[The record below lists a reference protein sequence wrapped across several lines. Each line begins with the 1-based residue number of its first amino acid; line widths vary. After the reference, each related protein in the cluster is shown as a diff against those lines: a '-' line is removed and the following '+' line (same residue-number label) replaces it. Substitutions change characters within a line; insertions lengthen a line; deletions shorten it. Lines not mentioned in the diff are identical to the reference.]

1 MASLFSKIISGE
13 IPAYKVY
20 EDTKCVAI
28 LDINPINIGH
38 TLVIP
43 KKESVTFMDMTDSDL
58 RHISVIMKKLS
69 KELIRITGCTG
80 INIIQNNGPSAG
92 QEVPHTHFHLVP
104 RFDNDNMISAPK
116 RQKTDPNKLKESFE
130 LISNNLN
137 LKARKKYTRSPNV
150 VKKAKPKSK
159 ILKVKVNKRYN

>member
-13 IPAYKVY
+13 IPCYKVY
-20 EDTKCVAI
+20 EDKKCIAI

-104 RFDNDNMISAPK
+104 RFDNDNMILAPK

-137 LKARKKYTRSPNV
+137 LKARKKHTSSPNV

-159 ILKVKVNKRYN
+159 ILKVKVNKRSY

>member
-1 MASLFSKIISGE
+1 MTSLFSKIISGE
-13 IPAYKVY
+13 IPAYKLY
-20 EDTKCVAI
+20 EDSKCVAI

-43 KKESVTFMDMTDSDL
+43 KKESVTFMDMTDSDI

-104 RFDNDNMISAPK
+104 RFDNDNMISPPK
-116 RQKTDPNKLKESFE
+116 RQKTDSNKLKESFK
-130 LISNNLN
+130 LISNNINIKSRKLN
-137 LKARKKYTRSPNV
+137 PKRRVVRKIS
-150 VKKAKPKSK
+150 KPKSK
-159 ILKVKVNKRYN
+159 TLKVKVNKRYN

>member
-1 MASLFSKIISGE
+1 MDSLFSKIISGE

-20 EDTKCVAI
+20 EDNKCIAI

-43 KKESVTFMDMTDSDL
+43 RKESVTFMDMTDSDI
-58 RHISVIMKKLS
+58 RHISIIIKKLS

-104 RFDNDNMISAPK
+104 RFDNDNMISPPK
-116 RQKTDPNKLKESFE
+116 RQKTDPSKLKESYE
-130 LISNNLN
+130 LISNNIN
-137 LKARKKYTRSPNV
+137 INSRKTNPRTKKSVKRS
-150 VKKAKPKSK
+150 KSK

>member
-20 EDTKCVAI
+20 EDNKCIAI

-43 KKESVTFMDMTDSDL
+43 RKESVTFMDMTDSDI
-58 RHISVIMKKLS
+58 RHISIIIKKLS

-104 RFDNDNMISAPK
+104 RFDNDNMISPPK
-116 RQKTDPNKLKESFE
+116 RQKTDPSKLKESYE
-130 LISNNLN
+130 LISNNININSRKTN
-137 LKARKKYTRSPNV
+137 LRTKKSVKRS
-150 VKKAKPKSK
+150 KSK